1 LLRPDPVQLPRLNE
15 VRDNLLVRIDEALRH
30 GWLGEVDGLK
40 VSLTA
45 ANNKIA
51 QIEETTRRRLTD
63 LGMPTY
69 RDIAP
74 HTISP
79 RTSSVPEPPD

>member
-1 LLRPDPVQLPRLNE
+1 VRCALLRPDPAQRLRLIE
-15 VRDNLLVRIDEALRH
+15 IRDNLNSRIAEAQAQ

-51 QIEETTRRRLTD
+51 QL
-63 LGMPTY
+63 
-69 RDIAP
+69 DIAAQ
-74 HTISP
+74 TTTFQ
-79 RTSSVPEPPD
+79 TSQC